1 MTKSEEN
8 KRHYAKHKD
17 SIKARRREKLVE
29 SKKLKTFG
37 ELMTE
42 LSTAE
47 QQAKAQFIIEHT
59 PTELLETNRQE
70 IALGFESIVRQESL
84 TESET
89 LQIKKNKRLVQR
101 WQMFLKALEQHV
113 NQTIDKRIDKRL
125 K

>member
-29 SKKLKTFG
+29 SKKQKTFS

-42 LSTAE
+42 LSTSA
-47 QQAKAQFIIEHT
+47 QRAKAQFIIEQT
-59 PTELLETNRQE
+59 PTELLETNKQE
-70 IALGFESIVRQESL
+70 IALGFESLVRQESL

-113 NQTIDKRIDKRL
+113 NQAIDKRIDKRL